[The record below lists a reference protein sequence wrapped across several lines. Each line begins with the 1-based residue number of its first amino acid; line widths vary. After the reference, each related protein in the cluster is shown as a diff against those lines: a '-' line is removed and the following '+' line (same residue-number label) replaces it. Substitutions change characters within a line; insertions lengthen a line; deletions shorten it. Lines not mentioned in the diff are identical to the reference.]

1 MGREVGN
8 EEIRF
13 MKEKIGWLK
22 GEYISVFGDEVIENV
37 LEEEK
42 ISYLLLE
49 LCEYCYLFK
58 LQTLRD

>member
-1 MGREVGN
+1 LGREVGN